1 MSAQGASPVLVGRER
16 ETARLTGALA
26 RCAGGEHATVLIG
39 GEAGIGKSRLVTE
52 ITGSAEA
59 ADARVLVG
67 GCVDLGG
74 AALPFVP
81 FVAAFRGLTA
91 DPDFAEAV
99 PAPVRAE
106 LAPLLPGD
114 TGGEPRHTGDDAR
127 ARLFEGALTLLARL
141 AAIRPLVLVV
151 EDAHWAD
158 RSSRDLLQFL
168 VRNQRAIPGS
178 LLVVTHRSDELGRAH
193 PLRPLLAE
201 LGRVPWVE
209 RIELARLT
217 RREVVHQIRAIL
229 DAEPAP
235 ELVGA
240 VHERSEG
247 NPLFV
252 EAVLEAGD
260 GPLPSSLDD
269 LLLARVDRLTAHFP
283 GAAPIV
289 RAASA
294 AVGTVDH
301 ELLVSVAGTAPGE
314 AVSAA
319 VDAGVLVVDGDGYAF
334 RHALIRDAVY
344 RTLLPGERIAL
355 HARYA
360 DAIRAGATGGHWTEE
375 LAHHLYAARKSGEAL
390 HAAWE
395 AASAARRSLAYA
407 EQLRLLSRVLDLW
420 DRVPDAADRVGTGR
434 FTVLERATEAANRAG
449 DPAEGDRLA
458 TTALAELDPAADRV
472 RTALLLE
479 LRGRM
484 RGQLGR
490 PDALEDRR
498 RAVEIVPAGHPA
510 RGFLLNALA
519 AALMEVPREDEA
531 RRYAQQG
538 LAAAHEAGDDPS
550 EASALVTLAVLDARD
565 GDLDTQLP
573 RLAKAR
579 AIAENVGAPRERL
592 RALHSESTL
601 LHAFGRLGEAVSVA
615 RSGLA
620 IARDAGLARS
630 YGAAHAVDLIAAL
643 ISAGRWDEALESG
656 DHALEL
662 APPAGFSAHVLC
674 LKGFIALRRGD
685 LRLPGGVLARVREL
699 PGTDI
704 RFPSDPLLLPRLEIE
719 LRLAQ
724 CRAGEAATV
733 LDGALA
739 AGFLDASSRFT
750 WPLLVAG
757 SRVARALGDD
767 ALRSRLRARADLV
780 RTAGPVQA
788 AHSRTFDAEIARED
802 VAAWESATEAWR
814 ELGQPWERAETAMGA
829 AEATIAAGDRAS
841 ASAHLGRVIDLA
853 SSLGATPLRER
864 AADLARRARITPGE
878 RAPRAG
884 RHGLTPRELE
894 ILHLVADG
902 LGNADIGERLFISA
916 KTASVHVSN
925 ILGKLAVANRV
936 EAAAQARR
944 LGLLT

>member
-16 ETARLTGALA
+16 ETARLADALA
-26 RCAGGEHATVLIG
+26 RCARGEYATVLVG
-39 GEAGIGKSRLVTE
+39 GEAGIGKSRLVAE
-52 ITGSAEA
+52 FTGA
-59 ADARVLVG
+59 ADARVLLG

-74 AALPFVP
+74 ADLPFVP
-81 FVAAFRGLTA
+81 FVAALRGLIA
-91 DPDFAEAV
+91 DPDFGEAV
-99 PAPVRAE
+99 PAKVRAD
-106 LAPLLPGD
+106 LGPLLPAE
-114 TGGEPRHTGDDAR
+114 TAGEPRGTGDDAR
-127 ARLFEGALTLLARL
+127 ARLFEGTLTVLARL
-141 AAIRPLVLVV
+141 AAGRPLVLVV

-193 PLRPLLAE
+193 PLRSLLAE

-209 RIELARLT
+209 RIDLARLS
-217 RREVVHQIRAIL
+217 RREVVHQVRAIL

-260 GPLPSSLDD
+260 GPLPPSLDD
-269 LLLARVDRLTAHFP
+269 LLLARVDRLTAHTP

-294 AVGTVDH
+294 AVGRVDH
-301 ELLVSVAGTAPGE
+301 ELLVTVAGSAPGE

-360 DAIRAGATGGHWTEE
+360 DAIRAGASGGHWTEE
-375 LAHHLYAARKSGEAL
+375 LAHHLYAARKPGEAL

-395 AASAARRSLAYA
+395 AANVARRSLAYA
-407 EQLRLLSRVLDLW
+407 EQLRLLSRVLELW
-420 DRVPDAADRVGTGR
+420 DRVPDAADRVGAGR

-449 DPAEGDRLA
+449 DPEEGDLLA
-458 TTALAELDPAADRV
+458 TAALAELDPGTDRV

-490 PDALEDRR
+490 PDALGDRR
-498 RAVEIVPAGHPA
+498 RAVEIVPDGHPA

-519 AALMEVPREDEA
+519 AALMEVPLEDEA
-531 RRYAQQG
+531 RQYAQRG

-565 GDLDTQLP
+565 GDLDAQLP
-573 RLAKAR
+573 RLARAR
-579 AIAENVGAPRERL
+579 AIAENVDAPRERL

-601 LHAFGRLGEAVSVA
+601 LHAYGRLGEAVSVA
-615 RSGLA
+615 RSGLV

-630 YGAAHAVDLIAAL
+630 YGAAHAVDLITAL

-662 APPAGFSAHVLC
+662 APPAGFSAQVLC
-674 LKGFIALRRGD
+674 LKGFVALRRGD
-685 LRLPGGVLARVREL
+685 RRLPDGVLARVHAL
-699 PGTDI
+699 PGTEI
-704 RFPSDPLLLPRLEIE
+704 RFPPDPLLVPRLEIE

-724 CRAGEAATV
+724 DRADAAAAV
-733 LDGALA
+733 LDRALTGFGAA
-739 AGFLDASSRFT
+739 ASRFA

-757 SRVARALGDD
+757 SRVAHALGADD
-767 ALRSRLRARADLV
+767 LRSRLRAQAETLRA
-780 RTAGPVQA
+780 AGPVQE
-788 AHSRTFDAEIARED
+788 AHARSFAAEITRED
-802 VAAWESATEAWR
+802 VTAWESATEAWR

-829 AEATIAAGDRAS
+829 AEAAIAAGERTRA
-841 ASAHLGRVIDLA
+841 AAHLGQVAALTA
-853 SSLGATPLRER
+853 ALGATPLRER
-864 AADLARRARITPGE
+864 ATDLARRARITPGE
-878 RAPRAG
+878 RAPRTG
-884 RHGLTPRELE
+884 SHGLTPRELE